1 MLGKVRAAK
10 SALSSSPDVT
20 SVKPEDAVK
29 RRRDVGRG
37 RYIILCDEENCPL
50 ASDINLGREYCVF
63 HFSAKGAERRFVT
76 KWLRDCYA
84 LVQLAKLYDRYGVL
98 DDARHD
104 VLAAFNRVSVSL
116 GYDELPPEEHPYFIR
131 PINYC
136 LAACKLFA
144 EAKVK
149 EEEEKG
155 YGKTRAAD
163 PKREVRGLIQRALRA
178 TPPEDFE
185 EEKWP

>member
-10 SALSSSPDVT
+10 SALSASQDVT

-50 ASDINLGREYCVF
+50 ASDMNLGREYCVF
-63 HFSAKGAERRFVT
+63 HYSAKGAERRFVT

-116 GYDELPPEEHPYFIR
+116 GYDQLPPEGHPYFIR

-136 LAACKLFA
+136 LAVCKQYA
-144 EAKVK
+144 EAKAK
-149 EEEEKG
+149 EQG
-155 YGKTRAAD
+155 YDSVQAAD
-163 PKREVRGLIQRALRA
+163 PQREVRGLIQRALRS
-178 TPPEDFE
+178 TPPVDSE
-185 EEKWP
+185 EETWL